1 MCVCVLACV
10 HTHTRTSVIMF
21 NIIST
26 VYTSYYLRLQLEPHP
41 TWLILTFLPPTQLF
55 KPHFF

>member
-1 MCVCVLACV
+1 
-10 HTHTRTSVIMF
+10 MF